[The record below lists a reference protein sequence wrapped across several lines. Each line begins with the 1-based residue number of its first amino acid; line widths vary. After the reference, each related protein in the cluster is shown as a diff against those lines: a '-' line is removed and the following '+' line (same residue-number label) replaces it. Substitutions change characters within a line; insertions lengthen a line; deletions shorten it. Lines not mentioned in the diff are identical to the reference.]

1 MYDPQLLRSFVA
13 VVEWGGFTR
22 AAQALHLTQS
32 TVSQQL
38 RRLEEE
44 VGQRL
49 LERGGPRVRPTQ
61 AGERLLGYARRLLQL
76 GEETRAAMSRAER
89 EEVVRLGVPEDLAG
103 AALTPV
109 LSAYARHRPGLRLE
123 VTSGLSAALAAAY
136 ERSEFDVVLVKQRHA
151 EGARSDGTLS
161 GGMRSWPEQLV
172 WVDSRAHPAIERDPL
187 PLAVFPVGGLYREEM
202 FQALDA
208 RRRRWRISY
217 CSASLAS
224 LQAAVADGLGIS
236 LLPERALRAGHRVLD
251 AKSGLPLIRPL
262 RLVLHHRAEASPTV
276 LALVERLARRCEVL
290 AAKPD
295 DRG

>member
-1 MYDPQLLRSFVA
+1 MYDLQLLRSFVA
-13 VVEWGGFTR
+13 VVECGGFTR

-44 VGQRL
+44 VGQSL
-49 LERGGPRVRPTQ
+49 LDRQPGRVRPTQ

-76 GEETRAAMSRAER
+76 GDEARSAMSGDER

-109 LSAYARHRPGLRLE
+109 LSAFARTRTGLRLE
-123 VTSGLSAALAAAY
+123 VTSGLSGELSAAY
-136 ERSEFDVVLVKQRHA
+136 ERGEFDVVLVKQRHA
-151 EGARSDGTLS
+151 QGA
-161 GGMRSWPEQLV
+161 RSWPERLV
-172 WVDSRAHPAIERDPL
+172 WIDSRDHPCLEMDPL

-208 RRRRWRISY
+208 RRTRWRISY

-224 LQAAVADGLGIS
+224 LQAAVADGLGVS
-236 LLPERALRAGHRVLD
+236 LLPERAVRAGHRVLD
-251 AKSGLPLIRPL
+251 GRSGLPAIRPV
-262 RLVLHHRAEASPTV
+262 RLALHHRREASSTV
-276 LALVERLARRCEVL
+276 LALVERLIRRCDQL
-290 AAKPD
+290 ATAPA
-295 DRG
+295 